1 MRYMA
6 YLSWFVI
13 LPLLTAIDGGTRRS
27 LEVSNRTARVTTKVS
42 RRETPTLPPP
52 YLRLPVFV
60 DSSLPLVEREHFSP
74 AVRGAGHEPV
84 PEAVREILIPA
95 ERPSTGPPDVT
106 GVLVRT
112 SCKMNKMLVQVERSM
127 LGTGEAHPALRLGT
141 CQASNST
148 GDYLYFQYDFGKCG
162 TKRTIVDDQVAY
174 SNTLQYDPPKLQGP
188 IRRAVPFTLSVA
200 CHYNRYQYTYKI
212 GYKPKMQMRKIFKS
226 MKNRA
231 KFILTPRNAQWERL
245 SPSDQYV
252 LGKPMYFEAEAP
264 SMSQDKRLYVHSCYV
279 TREKSHTSTL
289 QFPVVKNFGCMV
301 ESKDSHS
308 RFILYKNNAVRFTV
322 DAFLFKGMT
331 DQLYMHCDMSVG
343 SSVPSTT
350 VKSCNYDTKAG
361 RWVELYGSVSVCT
374 CCDSSCSSAASTE
387 TKIIS
392 SKPWTIE
399 PKVKLTTTLKR
410 KVVSTTTTTA
420 PPPPQPPQP
429 ETTREVTVRSM
440 TSQLEETPMG
450 KVADAVKEA
459 VWPFRG
465 GGVQWVE
472 MEGEETKGKGS
483 AVVDEEEITNPRSIF
498 EEIFD
503 FGK

>member
-200 CHYNRYQYTYKI
+200 
-212 GYKPKMQMRKIFKS
+212 S
-226 MKNRA
+226 

-289 QFPVVKNFGCMV
+289 QFPLF
-301 ESKDSHS
+301 
-308 RFILYKNNAVRFTV
+308 FIV
-322 DAFLFKGMT
+322 FL
-331 DQLYMHCDMSVG
+331 
-343 SSVPSTT
+343 
-350 VKSCNYDTKAG
+350 

-374 CCDSSCSSAASTE
+374 CCDSSCSSAASTGQIPIL
-387 TKIIS
+387 KFSI
-392 SKPWTIE
+392 
-399 PKVKLTTTLKR
+399 VKLINYFQLCFWNN
-410 KVVSTTTTTA
+410 VS
-420 PPPPQPPQP
+420 
-429 ETTREVTVRSM
+429 
-440 TSQLEETPMG
+440 
-450 KVADAVKEA
+450 
-459 VWPFRG
+459 
-465 GGVQWVE
+465 
-472 MEGEETKGKGS
+472 
-483 AVVDEEEITNPRSIF
+483 
-498 EEIFD
+498 
-503 FGK
+503 